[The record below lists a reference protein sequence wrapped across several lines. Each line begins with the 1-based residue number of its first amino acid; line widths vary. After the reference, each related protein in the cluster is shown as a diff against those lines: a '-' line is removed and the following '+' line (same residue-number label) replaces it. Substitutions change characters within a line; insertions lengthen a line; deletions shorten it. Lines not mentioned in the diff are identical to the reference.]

1 MSQHEKMA
9 AVVEGL
15 PTKSAKIRALDASGY
30 KRADIA
36 RFLDIRYQH
45 VRTVLIQG
53 PPKRER
59 PAVSPA
65 VPPSQPPGAA
75 RDDRPAAR
83 LALNDSAGAVYGI
96 GDRVE
101 VKIGPGGRIVIPAAF
116 RAAMEAEEGD
126 TLVATVDGDGIVQ
139 LASAP
144 AALRMAQRIVC
155 AAVPADVSLSDS
167 LIEDRRR
174 EAAREALAGSGLGSG
189 MGSGRDRA

>member
-1 MSQHEKMA
+1 MDQREKMA

-15 PTKSAKIRALDASGY
+15 PTKSAKIRALDAAGY
-30 KRADIA
+30 TRADIA

-59 PAVSPA
+59 PAVPPA
-65 VPPSQPPGAA
+65 VLPSQPSGASG
-75 RDDRPAAR
+75 DGRPAAR

-96 GDRVE
+96 GDRVQ

-174 EAAREALAGSGLGSG
+174 EAAREALAGSGLRSGPGSG
-189 MGSGRDRA
+189 PGRA

>member
-1 MSQHEKMA
+1 MDQREKMA

-15 PTKSAKIRALDASGY
+15 LTKSAKIRALDAAGY
-30 KRADIA
+30 ARADIA

-59 PAVSPA
+59 PAVPPA
-65 VPPSQPPGAA
+65 VPPSQPPGASG
-75 RDDRPAAR
+75 DDRPAAR

-174 EAAREALAGSGLGSG
+174 EAAREALAGSGLRSG
-189 MGSGRDRA
+189 PGSGRDRA